1 MKSSARAQN
10 ISQARNVA
18 MYVMKKVIA
27 NITLKEIGVYF
38 NKDHATVIHSVKRIE
53 DTIEKDQLFKNT
65 VNNIIREV
73 REKN

>member
-1 MKSSARAQN
+1 
-10 ISQARNVA
+10 
-18 MYVMKKVIA
+18 MKKVIA